1 MNAEELYEEIKAFLR
16 YAGLAFADMD
26 KVQVTIEDDK
36 LVFHHGRTHVVIN
49 VNENQDG

>member
-26 KVQVTIEDDK
+26 KVQVTIENNK
-36 LVFHHGRTHVVIN
+36 LYFAHGRTRSEISIN
-49 VNENQDG
+49 G